1 MSLKTHLHSWL
12 AGVEIFSFNP
22 NSNMI
27 SIKHLHVVI
36 QAAKT
41 TPVLLSQFILLL
53 CLGPPDTAADFL
65 WMLQASPH
73 CGAGDKALAN

>member
-1 MSLKTHLHSWL
+1 M
-12 AGVEIFSFNP
+12 
-22 NSNMI
+22 
-27 SIKHLHVVI
+27 I

-41 TPVLLSQFILLL
+41 IHALLSQFILLFYNAVEL

-65 WMLQASPH
+65 QMLQASPH